1 MLYFISNFS
10 FFRLSHFSL
19 MVTVTVVTVLFCHI
33 YILSRILMSHPQD
46 SDSVLNIRFSKRKV
60 ERILKN
66 SSDICSFTHF
76 LLLLHKINCT
86 WQFENEFSLRSLAL
100 SLHKN
105 KILDIKIQKQDRP
118 DMGHILCGW
127 YY

>member
-1 MLYFISNFS
+1 
-10 FFRLSHFSL
+10 
-19 MVTVTVVTVLFCHI
+19 
-33 YILSRILMSHPQD
+33 MSHPQD

-100 SLHKN
+100 SLHKIGCTSA
-105 KILDIKIQKQDRP
+105 KYSIKLDVLLSVCTIFALTDHKVCDNINN
-118 DMGHILCGW
+118 IS
-127 YY
+127 

>member
-1 MLYFISNFS
+1 
-10 FFRLSHFSL
+10 
-19 MVTVTVVTVLFCHI
+19 
-33 YILSRILMSHPQD
+33 MSHPQD

-86 WQFENEFSLRSLAL
+86 RQFENEFSLRSLAL

-105 KILDIKIQKQDRP
+105 KILDIKIQKQDRAG
-118 DMGHILCGW
+118 MGHILCGW